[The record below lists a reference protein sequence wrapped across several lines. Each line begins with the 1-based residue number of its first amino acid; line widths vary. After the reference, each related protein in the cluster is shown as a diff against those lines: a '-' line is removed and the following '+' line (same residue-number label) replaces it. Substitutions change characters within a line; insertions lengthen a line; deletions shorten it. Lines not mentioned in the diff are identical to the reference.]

1 MEELQIKLHN
11 TYILLN
17 YSQDLTIQ
25 QLFCTLH
32 LEVYFSTVQ
41 MEIVDLLPLFQL
53 QEGNKGEKNCKI
65 SQTWRTMKI
74 WPYLSFV
81 PGNRYHLQKHA

>member
-1 MEELQIKLHN
+1 MEELQINLHN

-32 LEVYFSTVQ
+32 LEGYFSTVQ
-41 MEIVDLLPLFQL
+41 MDIVDLLPLFQL
-53 QEGNKGEKNCKI
+53 
-65 SQTWRTMKI
+65 
-74 WPYLSFV
+74 
-81 PGNRYHLQKHA
+81 